1 MESVLITPS
10 KLITELIITHLKIW
24 HQEEVAHDENSAN
37 KDIVLAKKRI
47 NKLNNLRAELENE
60 IDEGFIRWIDGKTY
74 KYFPNIKD
82 YRKR

>member
-1 MESVLITPS
+1 MNSVLVTPS
-10 KLITELIITHLKIW
+10 KLITELTITHLKIW
-24 HQEEVAHDENSAN
+24 HQEETAHDENAS
-37 KDIVLAKKRI
+37 DEEIVMAKKKI

-60 IDEGFIRWIDGKTY
+60 IDEHFIEWMGGKMY